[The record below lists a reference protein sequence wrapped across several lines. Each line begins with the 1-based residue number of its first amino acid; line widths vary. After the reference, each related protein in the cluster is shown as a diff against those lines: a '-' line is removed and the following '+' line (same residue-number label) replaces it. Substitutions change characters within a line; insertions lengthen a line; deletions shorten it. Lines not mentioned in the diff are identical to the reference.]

1 MMKRDLE
8 NPSREGRRW
17 LRDLFRVYGVR
28 DFLALSDAEMLERGV
43 LDVIRAE
50 RGIALR
56 LPRERRRRGAEPGAK

>member
-1 MMKRDLE
+1 MRRDLT

-17 LRDLFRVYGVR
+17 VRHLFQAYGVR
-28 DFLALSDAEMLERGV
+28 DFISSSDAEMLERGV

-56 LPRERRRRGAEPGAK
+56 LPRERRRLGAEPGEP